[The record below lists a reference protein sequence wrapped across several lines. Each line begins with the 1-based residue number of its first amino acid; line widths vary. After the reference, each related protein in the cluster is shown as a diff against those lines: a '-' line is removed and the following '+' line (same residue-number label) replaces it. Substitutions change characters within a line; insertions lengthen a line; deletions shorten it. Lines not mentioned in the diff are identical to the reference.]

1 MVDDRK
7 QNFKE
12 TQATLCLSQEN
23 QMDVRLGTI
32 EAAITF

>member
-12 TQATLCLSQEN
+12 TQDTFCLSQEN
-23 QMDVRLGTI
+23 QLEVRLGTI